1 MKTLSLGA
9 VVSYIF
15 TGKTAPFRKSLRNRL
30 GGGPECQQPVENG
43 RGRAATPPAAA
54 AAFFTRRT
62 PAPDAGHFRTDVYT
76 LLI

>member
-15 TGKTAPFRKSLRNRL
+15 TGKTARFRKSLRNRR
-30 GGGPECQQPVENG
+30 GEGPECQQPVENG
-43 RGRAATPPAAA
+43 LRRVDMPPAAA
-54 AAFFTRRT
+54 AAFFARRT
-62 PAPDAGHFRTDVYT
+62 TVPDAGHFRTDVYT